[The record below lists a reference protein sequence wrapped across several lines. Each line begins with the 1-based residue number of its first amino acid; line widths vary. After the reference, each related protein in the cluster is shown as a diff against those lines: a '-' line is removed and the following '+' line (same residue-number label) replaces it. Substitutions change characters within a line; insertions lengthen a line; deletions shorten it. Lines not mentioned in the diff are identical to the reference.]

1 MKIIVC
7 VHWICIS
14 TPTRNAWRR
23 VFLFWSSSRSHHIH
37 MYACIWTKP
46 KKSILFT
53 HCHLNVKVVSWLDL
67 NKFIVNFCEYLMN
80 YTRPPPSTISRLI
93 CNLHNFRVCFYHF
106 LNRKE
111 QIKTI
116 VNFHSCF
123 LLLLLL
129 SSSWTSEYSIQ
140 FFPSCFYFSPRN
152 PSDLS
157 KWKSVACMRNT
168 LRSFFL
174 FIWFSMLNFWIH
186 FLIVYTI
193 FIRINLPKK
202 RCVIK
207 KDALNFRFIFIFV
220 SYESRRFSIL
230 VTPHFAVLWK
240 VEWKQWFWF
249 VRMTWTRFICDC
261 FYY

>member
-1 MKIIVC
+1 M
-7 VHWICIS
+7 
-14 TPTRNAWRR
+14 
-23 VFLFWSSSRSHHIH
+23 
-37 MYACIWTKP
+37 
-46 KKSILFT
+46 
-53 HCHLNVKVVSWLDL
+53 
-67 NKFIVNFCEYLMN
+67 NFCEFDMN
-80 YTRPPPSTISRLI
+80 FAHPPPTISHLI

-116 VNFHSCF
+116 INFHSCF

-129 SSSWTSEYSIQ
+129 SSSSDFLLLSFLPAFTFLLEI
-140 FFPSCFYFSPRN
+140 

-174 FIWFSMLNFWIH
+174 FIWFSMLNLWIH
-186 FLIVYTI
+186 FLIIYTI

-202 RCVIK
+202 MVSEGGTGALCDK
-207 KDALNFRFIFIFV
+207 KGCSKLSVYFRGASSFW
-220 SYESRRFSIL
+220 

-249 VRMTWTRFICDC
+249 VRMTWTRFICEC